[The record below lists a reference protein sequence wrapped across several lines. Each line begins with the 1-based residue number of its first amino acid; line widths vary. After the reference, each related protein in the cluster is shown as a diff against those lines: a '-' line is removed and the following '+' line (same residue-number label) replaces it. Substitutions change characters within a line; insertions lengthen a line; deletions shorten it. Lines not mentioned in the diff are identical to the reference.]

1 MHGPP
6 ESDNRSA
13 TITLPGFPHF
23 AGIGI
28 FMVDDEPES
37 IEMLRLL
44 HEGCGAEVKVVAS
57 AAEAKVHRAACYDLG
72 IPMSTV
78 HLNLDEDL
86 VGILGE
92 LQQPVDKAAVEL
104 IVLELYRMG
113 KLSSGRASAALG
125 MSRLAFIQ
133 HASDLGISYLRLSPD
148 DLDSDIQVGRSL

>member
-1 MHGPP
+1 
-6 ESDNRSA
+6 
-13 TITLPGFPHF
+13 
-23 AGIGI
+23 
-28 FMVDDEPES
+28 
-37 IEMLRLL
+37 
-44 HEGCGAEVKVVAS
+44 
-57 AAEAKVHRAACYDLG
+57 
-72 IPMSTV
+72 MSTV